1 MTMEAFLLDVG
12 SFVTALVVWMSNLIT
27 FVTDNP
33 PLLVFVL
40 IALAGSIIGIVRRWL
55 PGRA

>member
-1 MTMEAFLLDVG
+1 MDLSAYLNNVG

-27 FVTDNP
+27 FVTQNP

>member
-1 MTMEAFLLDVG
+1 MEMTPFLGEVG
-12 SFVTALVVWMSNLIT
+12 SFVTSLVTWMTSLLT

-33 PLLVFVL
+33 PLLVFVM

>member
-12 SFVTALVVWMSNLIT
+12 SFVTALVVWMTNLIT

-40 IALAGSIIGIVRRWL
+40 IALAASIIGIVRRWL

>member
-1 MTMEAFLLDVG
+1 MNLGNFLADVAT
-12 SFVTALVVWMSNLIT
+12 FVTYLVTWMGELLT

-33 PLLVFVL
+33 PLLVFVM

>member
-1 MTMEAFLLDVG
+1 MDLTTFMIDVG
-12 SFVTALVVWMSNLIT
+12 SFVTALVTWMTNLLS
-27 FVTDNP
+27 FVTANP

-40 IALAGSIIGIVRRWL
+40 IAFAGSIIGIVRRWL

>member
-1 MTMEAFLLDVG
+1 MDMTSFLTSVSGFID
-12 SFVTALVVWMSNLIT
+12 ALVVWLSSLLG
-27 FVTDNP
+27 FVTANP

-40 IALAGSIIGIVRRWL
+40 IALAGSVIGIVRRWL

>member
-1 MTMEAFLLDVG
+1 MDMGTFLTDVSAFVN
-12 SFVTALVVWMSNLIT
+12 ALVMWMSSLLT

-40 IALAGSIIGIVRRWL
+40 IALAASIIGIVRRWL

>member
-1 MTMEAFLLDVG
+1 MEAFLLNVG
-12 SFVTALVVWMSNLIT
+12 SFVTALVVWMGNLIT

>member
-1 MTMEAFLLDVG
+1 MELGPFLTQV
-12 SFVTALVVWMSNLIT
+12 SEFFTALVSWMTNLVT
-27 FVTDNP
+27 FVTSNP
-33 PLLVFVL
+33 PLLVFVM

>member
-1 MTMEAFLLDVG
+1 MDMGTFLND
-12 SFVTALVVWMSNLIT
+12 VTAFVNSLVTWMSSLLS

-33 PLLVFVL
+33 ELLVFVL

>member
-1 MTMEAFLLDVG
+1 MDMAAFLSSVG
-12 SFVTALVVWMSNLIT
+12 SFVTNLVTWMTNLLG

-33 PLLVFVL
+33 PLLVFVM

>member
-1 MTMEAFLLDVG
+1 MEMTPFLGEVG
-12 SFVTALVVWMSNLIT
+12 VFVTQLVIWLTSLLT

-33 PLLVFVL
+33 PLLVFVM

>member
-1 MTMEAFLLDVG
+1 MDMGTFLTEVSG
-12 SFVTALVVWMSNLIT
+12 FVNALVTWMSSLLT

-33 PLLVFVL
+33 PLLAFVL
-40 IALAGSIIGIVRRWL
+40 IALAASIIGIVRRWL

>member
-1 MTMEAFLLDVG
+1 MDMTAFLNQVG
-12 SFVTALVVWMSNLIT
+12 AFVTALVVWMTNLIT
-27 FVTDNP
+27 FVTENP

-40 IALAGSIIGIVRRWL
+40 IALAASIIGIVRRWL

>member
-1 MTMEAFLLDVG
+1 MDMNTFL
-12 SFVTALVVWMSNLIT
+12 SHAATFVTALVSWMGELLT

-33 PLLVFVL
+33 PLLVFVM

>member
-1 MTMEAFLLDVG
+1 MGPFLTQVSG
-12 SFVTALVVWMSNLIT
+12 FFTALVSWLTSLVT

-33 PLLVFVL
+33 PLLVFVM

>member
-1 MTMEAFLLDVG
+1 MDMAAFLNNV
-12 SFVTALVVWMSNLIT
+12 SAFVQSLVTWMTNLIT
-27 FVTDNP
+27 FVTESP

>member
-1 MTMEAFLLDVG
+1 MDMNTFL
-12 SFVTALVVWMSNLIT
+12 SNAGT
-27 FVTDNP
+27 FVTSLVAWMGELLTFVTSNP
-33 PLLVFVL
+33 PLLVFVM

>member
-1 MTMEAFLLDVG
+1 MTMTSFLTDVG
-12 SFVTALVVWMSNLIT
+12 AFVSFLVAWMTNLLT

-33 PLLVFVL
+33 PLLVFVM
-40 IALAGSIIGIVRRWL
+40 IALAASVIGIVRRWL

>member
-1 MTMEAFLLDVG
+1 MTPFLAEVG
-12 SFVTALVVWMSNLIT
+12 AFVTQLVTWLTSLLT
-27 FVTDNP
+27 FVTDSP
-33 PLLVFVL
+33 PLLVFVM

>member
-1 MTMEAFLLDVG
+1 MGTFLND
-12 SFVTALVVWMSNLIT
+12 VTAFVNSLVTWMTNLIT

-40 IALAGSIIGIVRRWL
+40 IALAASIIGIVRRWL

>member
-1 MTMEAFLLDVG
+1 MDMGTFLGNVAT
-12 SFVTALVVWMSNLIT
+12 FVTYLVAWMGELLT
-27 FVTDNP
+27 FVTDSP
-33 PLLVFVL
+33 PLLVFVI

>member
-1 MTMEAFLLDVG
+1 MGPFLTNVSG
-12 SFVTALVVWMSNLIT
+12 FFTALVSWMGDLLT

-33 PLLVFVL
+33 PLLVFVM

>member
-1 MTMEAFLLDVG
+1 MDMNAFLANVG
-12 SFVTALVVWMSNLIT
+12 TFVTSLVTWMTNLLT

-40 IALAGSIIGIVRRWL
+40 IAFAASIIGIVRRWL

>member
-1 MTMEAFLLDVG
+1 MDLSTFLLDVG
-12 SFVTALVVWMSNLIT
+12 SFVTALVVWMGNFLT

>member
-1 MTMEAFLLDVG
+1 MDMAAFLSNVG
-12 SFVTALVVWMSNLIT
+12 TFVTSLVNWMTYLIK

-33 PLLVFVL
+33 PLLVFVM

>member
-1 MTMEAFLLDVG
+1 MDMGPFLTQVSGFFTALV
-12 SFVTALVVWMSNLIT
+12 SWLTNLVTFVTA
-27 FVTDNP
+27 NP
-33 PLLVFVL
+33 PLLVFVM

>member
-1 MTMEAFLLDVG
+1 MNTFLANVG
-12 SFVTALVVWMSNLIT
+12 TFVSGLIEWMSELLTFVTA
-27 FVTDNP
+27 NP
-33 PLLVFVL
+33 PLLVFVM

>member
-1 MTMEAFLLDVG
+1 MDMGEFLNNATAFVNSL
-12 SFVTALVVWMSNLIT
+12 VTWMSSLIT
-27 FVTDNP
+27 FVTANP

-40 IALAGSIIGIVRRWL
+40 IAFAGSIIGIVRRWL

>member
-1 MTMEAFLLDVG
+1 MGTFLND
-12 SFVTALVVWMSNLIT
+12 VTAFVNSLVTWMSSLIT

-40 IALAGSIIGIVRRWL
+40 IALAASIIGIVRRWL